1 MKTLNELHA
10 VKVVRTDEQGESF
23 TSYLTYPRWVKSFVD
38 ERWDNERR
46 YNKDIN
52 PLFGYIYH
60 KNVVT
65 DGFGSKSVLII
76 RTLLLMVSVLNPFVC
91 SPLLEAKMKH
101 ELWKLNIKIACV
113 KL

>member
-10 VKVVRTDEQGESF
+10 VKVVRTNEQGESF

-65 DGFGSKSVLII
+65 NGFGSKSV
-76 RTLLLMVSVLNPFVC
+76 RVFTFAQNED
-91 SPLLEAKMKH
+91 EARAMEAEYQKS
-101 ELWKLNIKIACV
+101 LR
-113 KL
+113 